1 MALIV
6 EDGFKPR
13 NAATGA
19 SRSVCPVMGVMG
31 TVLVVAMLAGISQAA
46 IGSPGVADAKRTVG
60 ALPLS
65 SAQIRAAKATGT
77 GCSWSLAEDRRIR
90 FAAAD
95 DHAVIRLPS
104 GVVALRPAADARD
117 LFPFTHDRWSGDG
130 VAVSIASVGPATR
143 KGSETLEQAADLE
156 MNVSGRIWKRRG
168 LMVCGS

>member
-1 MALIV
+1 MTSSV
-6 EDGFKPR
+6 EESFKPW
-13 NAATGA
+13 NAAIGT
-19 SRSVCPVMGVMG
+19 SRHACPVMGSVMI
-31 TVLVVAMLAGISQAA
+31 VAMLAGVSQAA
-46 IGSPGVADAKRTVG
+46 IGSPGAADAKRAAG

-77 GCSWSLAEDRRIR
+77 GCSWSLAKDRRIR

-95 DHAVIRLPS
+95 DHAVVRLPS
-104 GVVALRPAADARD
+104 GVVALRPAADAHD

-130 VAVSIASVGPATR
+130 VTVSVASVGPATR

-156 MNVSGRIWKRRG
+156 VSVGATIWKRRG